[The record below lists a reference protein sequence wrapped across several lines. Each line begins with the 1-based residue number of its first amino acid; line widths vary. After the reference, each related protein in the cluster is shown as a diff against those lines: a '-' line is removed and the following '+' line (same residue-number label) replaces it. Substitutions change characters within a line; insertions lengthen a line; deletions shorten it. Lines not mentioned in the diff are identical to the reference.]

1 MLLIVTLCV
10 PYAEQSDPETIEVV
24 LVAMYPALHAPV
36 VQVTGLLKIAASC
49 ANAAELAI
57 ENTIATT
64 NRVFWFMR
72 MCFS

>member
-1 MLLIVTLCV
+1 
-10 PYAEQSDPETIEVV
+10 
-24 LVAMYPALHAPV
+24 MYPALHAPV